1 MKVDVKKGSP
11 AAFRGEAIVVCHFE
25 DSRKLEGAALQLER
39 SSGGLLGEVIKSG
52 DFTGKLAQVSVIY
65 TRGALPARRVLLLGL
80 GKKKEFDPEKL
91 RRAFSKAARAIR
103 ELGIPGFAASLD
115 SVDGPRSLED
125 LTEAA
130 VEGVLLGL
138 YRFTHFKTPDKKEE
152 RNVKAFTLLAAGDGE
167 ARRMK
172 AAAQRAEIVS
182 KAVCY
187 ARDLVSTPSNEMTP
201 TDMARRAKDAA
212 ASPKVR
218 LTVLDNGKMEK
229 LGMNA
234 LLSVAR
240 GSMEPARF
248 IILEYEGGSRSERPY
263 VIVGKG
269 ITFDSGGI
277 SLKPPDKMEEMKA
290 DMSGG
295 AAVLAV
301 IKAAAELRIPLNLVG
316 LVPAT
321 ENLPG
326 GRAYK
331 PGDVLRSM
339 SGKTIEVISTDAE
352 GRLILADALTYAARF
367 KPKAIIDMATLT
379 GACIIALGDD
389 VIGMMGTDDGL
400 KNDLRRAATETGEK
414 LWELPIW
421 DDYAELIKS
430 DVADMKNTGGRAG
443 GAITAAVFLGKF
455 VGEIPWVHLDIA
467 GPAWLS
473 KERHYIPRGASAV
486 GVRLLVRFLRD
497 RAAAGKGPGTRV

>member
-1 MKVDVKKGSP
+1 MKVDVRKGNP
-11 AAFRGEAIVVCHFE
+11 AVARGEALVVCHFE
-25 DSRKLEGAALQLER
+25 DSKKLVGAALQLDR
-39 SSGGLLGEVIKSG
+39 ASKGLLAEVIRSG
-52 DFTGKLAQVSVIY
+52 DFTGKLSQVSIVY
-65 TRGALPARRVLLLGL
+65 TRGALPVRRAILLGL
-80 GKKKEFDPEKL
+80 GKRKELDPEKL

-103 ELGIPGFAASLD
+103 DLGVDSFSICLDPFGASPG
-115 SVDGPRSLED
+115 LED
-125 LTEAA
+125 ATEAA
-130 VEGVLLGL
+130 VEGALLGL
-138 YRFTHFKTPDKKEE
+138 YQFTRYKTADGDAAREI
-152 RNVKAFTLLAAGDGE
+152 RGITLLAPGNRE

-172 AAAQRAEIVS
+172 AAAAAAGIVS
-182 KAVCY
+182 GAVYY

-201 TDMARRAKDAA
+201 GDMARRAKEAA
-212 ASPKVR
+212 VSKKVR
-218 LTVLDNGKMEK
+218 LTVLDNRKMQK

-234 LLSVAR
+234 LLSVAK

-248 IILEYEGGSRSERPY
+248 IILEYGGGRRGDRPY

-277 SLKPPDKMEEMKA
+277 SLKPAEKMEEMKA

-301 IKAAAELRIPLNLVG
+301 IRAAAEMGLPLNLVG

-339 SGKTIEVISTDAE
+339 SGQTIEVISTDAE

-379 GACIIALGDD
+379 GACVIALGDE
-389 VIGMMGTDDGL
+389 VIGMMGTDGGL
-400 KNDLRRAATETGEK
+400 KDGLRRAAEETGEK

-421 DDYAELIKS
+421 SDYAELIKS

-455 VGEIPWVHLDIA
+455 VGDIPWVHLDIA

-473 KERHYIPRGASAV
+473 KEKPYVPRGASAV
-486 GVRLLVRFLRD
+486 GVRLLLRFFRD
-497 RAAAGKGPGTRV
+497 RAAQKK

>member
-1 MKVDVKKGSP
+1 MTKVEVRKASVTEY
-11 AAFRGEAIVVCHFE
+11 RGELIAVCHFE
-25 DSRKLEGAALQLER
+25 DARKLEGAALELDR
-39 SSGGLLGEVIKSG
+39 ASGGILGDLLKHGY
-52 DFTGKLAQVSVIY
+52 FTGKHAQVSVVY
-65 TRGALPARRVLLLGL
+65 TRGALPVRRVLLLGL
-80 GKKKEFDPEKL
+80 GKKNECDLEKL
-91 RRAFSKAARAIR
+91 RRGFSKASRSVR
-103 ELGIPGFAASLD
+103 ELGIGEFAIRLEPIGKSH
-115 SVDGPRSLED
+115 SLED
-125 LTEAA
+125 LTEAV

-138 YRFTHFKTPDKKEE
+138 YRFTQFKSVDKDGAKDI
-152 RNVKAFTLLAAGDGE
+152 RKLHLLAASDQE
-167 ARRMK
+167 ARRLK
-172 AAAQRAEIVS
+172 AAVGTAESVS
-182 KAVCY
+182 RAVCY

-201 TDMARRAKDAA
+201 SDMARRAREAVVSKR
-212 ASPKVR
+212 VR
-218 LTVLDNGKMEK
+218 LTVLGNREMEK
-229 LGMNA
+229 LGMHA

-248 IILEYEGGSRSERPY
+248 IILEYSGGRRGDKPC

-301 IKAAAELRIPLNLVG
+301 IRAAAELGLPLNLVG

-339 SGKTIEVISTDAE
+339 SGQTIEVISTDAE
-352 GRLILADALTYAARF
+352 GRLILADALTYAGRF

-389 VIGMMGTDDGL
+389 VIGMMGTDGAL
-400 KNDLRRAATETGEK
+400 KDSLRRAAVETGEK

-455 VGEIPWVHLDIA
+455 VGNTPWVHLDIA

-473 KERHYIPRGASAV
+473 KEKPYIPRGASAV
-486 GVRLLVRFLRD
+486 GVRLLLRFLRD
-497 RAAAGKGPGTRV
+497 QAGKK

>member
-1 MKVDVKKGSP
+1 
-11 AAFRGEAIVVCHFE
+11 
-25 DSRKLEGAALQLER
+25 
-39 SSGGLLGEVIKSG
+39 
-52 DFTGKLAQVSVIY
+52 
-65 TRGALPARRVLLLGL
+65 
-80 GKKKEFDPEKL
+80 
-91 RRAFSKAARAIR
+91 
-103 ELGIPGFAASLD
+103 
-115 SVDGPRSLED
+115 
-125 LTEAA
+125 
-130 VEGVLLGL
+130 
-138 YRFTHFKTPDKKEE
+138 
-152 RNVKAFTLLAAGDGE
+152 
-167 ARRMK
+167 
-172 AAAQRAEIVS
+172 
-182 KAVCY
+182 
-187 ARDLVSTPSNEMTP
+187 
-201 TDMARRAKDAA
+201 
-212 ASPKVR
+212 
-218 LTVLDNGKMEK
+218 
-229 LGMNA
+229 
-234 LLSVAR
+234 
-240 GSMEPARF
+240 
-248 IILEYEGGSRSERPY
+248 
-263 VIVGKG
+263 
-269 ITFDSGGI
+269 
-277 SLKPPDKMEEMKA
+277 MEEMKA

-339 SGKTIEVISTDAE
+339 SGQTIEVISTDAE

-455 VGEIPWVHLDIA
+455 VGKIPWVHLDIA

-486 GVRLLVRFLRD
+486 GVRLMVRFLRD
-497 RAAAGKGPGTRV
+497 RAAAAKRQ

>member
-1 MKVDVKKGSP
+1 MTKVEVRKASVTEY
-11 AAFRGEAIVVCHFE
+11 RGELIVVCHFE
-25 DSRKLEGAALQLER
+25 GAKKLEGAALALDR
-39 SSGGLLGEVIKSG
+39 ASGGILSDLLNHG
-52 DFTGKLAQVSVIY
+52 DFTGKHAQVSVVY
-65 TRGALPARRVLLLGL
+65 TRGALPVHRVLLLGL
-80 GKKKEFDPEKL
+80 GKKKECDLEKL
-91 RRAFSKAARAIR
+91 RRGFSKASRSVR
-103 ELGIPGFAASLD
+103 ELGVGEFAIRLD
-115 SVDGPRSLED
+115 PIGATHSLED
-125 LTEAA
+125 LTEAV

-138 YRFTHFKTPDKKEE
+138 YRFTQFKSTDKDG
-152 RNVKAFTLLAAGDGE
+152 VKDIRTLHLLAASDPE
-167 ARRMK
+167 ARRLK
-172 AAAQRAEIVS
+172 AAVVTAESVS
-182 KAVCY
+182 RAVCY

-201 TDMARRAKDAA
+201 SDMARRAREAA
-212 ASPKVR
+212 VSKRVR
-218 LTVLDNGKMEK
+218 LTVLGNREMEK
-229 LGMNA
+229 LGMHA

-248 IILEYEGGSRSERPY
+248 IILEYSGGRRGDKPY
-263 VIVGKG
+263 VMVGKG

-301 IKAAAELRIPLNLVG
+301 IRAAAELGLPLNLVG
-316 LVPAT
+316 LIPAT

-339 SGKTIEVISTDAE
+339 SGQTIEVISTDAE
-352 GRLILADALTYAARF
+352 GRLILADALTYAGRF

-389 VIGMMGTDDGL
+389 VIGMMGTDGAL
-400 KNDLRRAATETGEK
+400 KDSLRRAAVETGEK

-455 VGEIPWVHLDIA
+455 VGDTPWVHLDIA

-473 KERHYIPRGASAV
+473 KEKPYIPRGASAV
-486 GVRLLVRFLRD
+486 GVRLMLRFLRD
-497 RAAAGKGPGTRV
+497 QAGKK

>member
-1 MKVDVKKGSP
+1 
-11 AAFRGEAIVVCHFE
+11 
-25 DSRKLEGAALQLER
+25 
-39 SSGGLLGEVIKSG
+39 
-52 DFTGKLAQVSVIY
+52 
-65 TRGALPARRVLLLGL
+65 
-80 GKKKEFDPEKL
+80 
-91 RRAFSKAARAIR
+91 
-103 ELGIPGFAASLD
+103 
-115 SVDGPRSLED
+115 
-125 LTEAA
+125 
-130 VEGVLLGL
+130 
-138 YRFTHFKTPDKKEE
+138 
-152 RNVKAFTLLAAGDGE
+152 
-167 ARRMK
+167 
-172 AAAQRAEIVS
+172 
-182 KAVCY
+182 
-187 ARDLVSTPSNEMTP
+187 
-201 TDMARRAKDAA
+201 
-212 ASPKVR
+212 
-218 LTVLDNGKMEK
+218 
-229 LGMNA
+229 
-234 LLSVAR
+234 
-240 GSMEPARF
+240 
-248 IILEYEGGSRSERPY
+248 
-263 VIVGKG
+263 
-269 ITFDSGGI
+269 
-277 SLKPPDKMEEMKA
+277 LK
-290 DMSGG
+290 
-295 AAVLAV
+295 
-301 IKAAAELRIPLNLVG
+301 IPLNLVG

-352 GRLILADALTYAARF
+352 GRLILADALTYAGRF

-473 KERHYIPRGASAV
+473 KERHYTPRGASAV
-486 GVRLLVRFLRD
+486 GVRLMVRFLRD
-497 RAAAGKGPGTRV
+497 KAVAAKRQ

>member
-1 MKVDVKKGSP
+1 MTKIEVRKASVTEY
-11 AAFRGEAIVVCHFE
+11 RGELIAVCHFE
-25 DSRKLEGAALQLER
+25 DARKLEGAALELDR
-39 SSGGLLGEVIKSG
+39 ASGGILGDLLKHG
-52 DFTGKLAQVSVIY
+52 DFTGKHAQVSVVY
-65 TRGALPARRVLLLGL
+65 TRGALPVRRVLLLGL
-80 GKKKEFDPEKL
+80 GKKKECDLEKL
-91 RRAFSKAARAIR
+91 RRGFSKASRSVR
-103 ELGIPGFAASLD
+103 ELGIGEFAIRLD
-115 SVDGPRSLED
+115 LIGKSHSLED
-125 LTEAA
+125 LTEA
-130 VEGVLLGL
+130 VIEGVLLGL
-138 YRFTHFKTPDKKEE
+138 YRFTQFKSVDKDGAKDI
-152 RNVKAFTLLAAGDGE
+152 RKLHLLAASDQE
-167 ARRMK
+167 ARRLK
-172 AAAQRAEIVS
+172 AAVGTAESVS
-182 KAVCY
+182 RAVCY

-201 TDMARRAKDAA
+201 SDMARRAREAVVSKR
-212 ASPKVR
+212 VR
-218 LTVLDNGKMEK
+218 LTVLGNREMEK
-229 LGMNA
+229 LGMHA

-248 IILEYEGGSRSERPY
+248 IILEYSGGRRGDKPC

-301 IKAAAELRIPLNLVG
+301 IRAAAELGLPLNLVG

-331 PGDVLRSM
+331 PGDVLKSM
-339 SGKTIEVISTDAE
+339 SGQTIEVISTDAE
-352 GRLILADALTYAARF
+352 GRLILADALTYAGRF

-379 GACIIALGDD
+379 GACVIALGDD
-389 VIGMMGTDDGL
+389 VIGMMGTDGAL
-400 KNDLRRAATETGEK
+400 KDSLRRAAVETGEK

-455 VGEIPWVHLDIA
+455 VGNTPWVHLDIA

-473 KERHYIPRGASAV
+473 KEKPYIPRGASAV
-486 GVRLLVRFLRD
+486 GVRLLLRFLRD
-497 RAAAGKGPGTRV
+497 QAGKK

>member
-1 MKVDVKKGSP
+1 MKIEVKVCRPSSFK
-11 AAFRGEAIVVCHFE
+11 GEAIVVLHFE
-25 DSRKLEGAALQLER
+25 GERKLDGPALELDRQ
-39 SSGGLLGEVIKSG
+39 SGGVLGDLIKSG
-52 DFTGKLAQVSVIY
+52 DFAGKHAQVSVVY
-65 TRGALPARRVLLLGL
+65 TRGALPAQRIFLLGL
-80 GKKKEFDPEKL
+80 GKRKDFDLEKA
-91 RRAFSKAARAIR
+91 RRGFSKAARSAR
-103 ELGIPGFAASLD
+103 ELGLKEFAICLDPVPGGA
-115 SVDGPRSLED
+115 SLED
-125 LTEAA
+125 MTEAA

-138 YRFTHFKTPDKKEE
+138 YRFTQFKTAKENGQGEVRKLVFLAPDA
-152 RNVKAFTLLAAGDGE
+152 RE

-172 AAAQRAEIVS
+172 AAASAAEIVS
-182 KAVCY
+182 RAVCY

-201 TDMARRAKDAA
+201 TDMARRAKEAA
-212 ASPKVR
+212 ASKKVR
-218 LTVLDNGKMEK
+218 LTVLGNREMQR

-234 LLSVAR
+234 LLAVAR

-248 IILEYEGGSRSERPY
+248 IILEYSGGLRGEKPY

-269 ITFDSGGI
+269 LTFDSGGI

-301 IKAAAELRIPLNLVG
+301 VKAAAELGLPLNLVG

-339 SGKTIEVISTDAE
+339 SGQTIEVISTDAE
-352 GRLILADALTYAARF
+352 GRLILADALTYAGRF
-367 KPKAIIDMATLT
+367 KPRAIIDLATLT
-379 GACIIALGDD
+379 GACVIALGED
-389 VIGMMGTDDGL
+389 VIGMMGNDADLKDGL
-400 KNDLRRAATETGEK
+400 RKAAGETGEK

-455 VGEIPWVHLDIA
+455 VGGTPWVHLDIA

-473 KERHYIPRGASAV
+473 KEKPYIPRGASAV
-486 GVRLLVRFLRD
+486 GVRLLLRFLRD
-497 RAAAGKGPGTRV
+497 RAATKRKK